1 MDQPT
6 PEIAVVIASHNR
18 ALRLRW
24 LLNSLEEQTLDRER
38 FEVIVAYDSDDDD
51 ATADLLAEHP
61 INATAIERDPPE
73 PGINTAS
80 KLRNA
85 AWRQATAPLIAF
97 TDDDCRAP
105 ADWLEN
111 ALGAATKHPGAVIQ
125 GMTLPDPDEEPNE
138 HGPFPRTQ
146 HIVPPVPWAQAC
158 NIVYPRALLEELNG
172 FVEDPPLAA
181 GEDFELAFRA
191 REQGAAYVG
200 AREALTW
207 HAVYDDGLRQH
218 LRGLNRWGDLAW
230 HLKKHPEARADYPL
244 WIFWKRTHVWL
255 PVAAAGA
262 VLAHR
267 RGAAWALLALPWAA
281 HSAPAYG
288 VGHPRGRLR
297 AASELPLRALVDGA
311 EMVACLRGALKH
323 RTPFL

>member
-1 MDQPT
+1 MAE
-6 PEIAVVIASHNR
+6 PEIAVVVASHNR

-24 LLNSLEEQTLDRER
+24 LLNSLEEQSLERER
-38 FEVIVAYDSDDDD
+38 FEVVVAYDSDVGG
-51 ATADLLAEHP
+51 ATRDLLAEHP
-61 INATAIERDPPE
+61 VGAIALEFAPVRE
-73 PGINTAS
+73 NSAS
-80 KLRNA
+80 RLRNA
-85 AWRQATAPLIAF
+85 GWRAARAPLIAF

-105 ADWLEN
+105 RDWLAN
-111 ALGAATKHPGAVIQ
+111 ALAAAQQHPGAVIQ

-138 HGPFPRTQ
+138 HGAFPRTQ

-158 NIVYPRALLEELNG
+158 NIVYPKTLLDRLDG

-181 GEDFELAFRA
+181 GEDFELAHRA
-191 REQGAAYVG
+191 RQSGAPYDG
-200 AREALTW
+200 ARDALTW
-207 HAVYDDGLRQH
+207 HAVYDEGMREHIRGLR
-218 LRGLNRWGDLAW
+218 RWGDLAW
-230 HLKKHPEARADYPL
+230 GVKRHPETRANYPL

-267 RGAAWALLALPWAA
+267 KGAAWAVLMLPWAA

-297 AASELPLRALVDGA
+297 AASELPVRALVDGA

>member
-1 MDQPT
+1 MPD
-6 PEIAVVIASHNR
+6 IAVVIASHNR

-24 LLNSLEEQTLDRER
+24 LLNSLEEQTLGRDR
-38 FEVIVAYDSDDDD
+38 FEVIVAYDSDDGG
-51 ATADLLAEHP
+51 ATRTLLAEHP
-61 INATAIERDPPE
+61 VKATALEFE
-73 PGINTAS
+73 PANVNTAS

-85 AWRQATAPLIAF
+85 GWRAATAPLIAF

-105 ADWLEN
+105 ETWLAN
-111 ALGAATKHPGAVIQ
+111 ALDAATRHPGAVVQ

-138 HGPFPRTQ
+138 HGAFPRTQ

-158 NIVYPRALLEELNG
+158 NIVYPRELLEQLNG

-181 GEDFELAFRA
+181 GEDFELAHRA
-191 REQGAAYVG
+191 RQHGAAYVG
-200 AREALTW
+200 ARDALTW
-207 HAVYDDGLRQH
+207 HAVYDDGLREH
-218 LRGLNRWGDLAW
+218 LKGLKRWGDLAW

-262 VLAHR
+262 VLAQR
-267 RGAAWALLALPWAA
+267 RGAAWAVLMLPWAA

-288 VGHPRGRLR
+288 IGHPRGRLR

>member
-1 MDQPT
+1 VSL
-6 PEIAVVIASHNR
+6 PEISVVVASHDR

-24 LLNSLEEQTLDRER
+24 LLNSLEDQTLGRER
-38 FEVIVAYDSDDDD
+38 FELIVAHDSDDEG
-51 ATADLLAEHP
+51 ATAALLDEHP
-61 INATAIERDPPE
+61 VGARAIRFDPPAA
-73 PGINTAS
+73 GLNTAS

-85 AWRQATAPLIAF
+85 AWRAARAPLIVF

-105 ADWLEN
+105 GDWLEQ
-111 ALGAATKHPGAVIQ
+111 ALAAATAHPGAVVQ
-125 GMTLPDPDEEPNE
+125 GMTLPDPDEEPNG
-138 HGPFPRTQ
+138 HGAFPRTQ

-158 NIVYPRALLEELNG
+158 NIVYPRALLEQLGG

-181 GEDFELAFRA
+181 GEDTELAIRA
-191 REQGAAYVG
+191 RAAGAPYVG

-207 HAVYDDGLRQH
+207 HAVYDEGLGAH
-218 LRGLNRWGDLAW
+218 LRGLTRWGDIAW
-230 HLKKHPEARADYPL
+230 HLKRHPEARQHYPL

-311 EMVACLRGALKH
+311 EMVACVRGAIRH